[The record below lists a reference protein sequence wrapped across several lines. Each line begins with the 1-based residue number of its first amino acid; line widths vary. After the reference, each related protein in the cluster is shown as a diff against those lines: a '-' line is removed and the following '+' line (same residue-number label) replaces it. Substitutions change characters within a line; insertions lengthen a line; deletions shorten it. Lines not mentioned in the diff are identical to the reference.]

1 MASPKSMNV
10 QFEDLRTAIK
20 KVNLTSQLNDAP
32 IFAGE
37 KESAINAMTKSAITF
52 HEDRTVRQTK
62 PPQQLNNRS
71 RQALRDLRIDIDRVQ
86 SGAEGGD
93 EALQKATDAAVEALR
108 DAPFWISA
116 SLHFSST
123 NHFDQFIFRKEH
135 QPPLLTLDDAY
146 SLPTEA
152 GLLDLYREQS
162 CLETIQR
169 FQYYPENDDDD
180 EQGLSVEV
188 ESASGLDILGHLS
201 SSESLGFTPTSR
213 RNCWLL
219 WDNLMSST
227 REEIVRKLSIKIR
240 DTIGDLNDHGL
251 NPYYTAY
258 DREEGY
264 ETPICRV
271 AAGHYVQHKWAA
283 VFKPTVEQITSV
295 ARHSLL
301 RPIAFLKGDPIE
313 DGKTFKGRL
322 CTPDVAEKMGDDF
335 SSDENKAR
343 LKAAMRAMQASSHHL
358 LEIED
363 LESDDDEANL
373 TNKNPRTGTKEDPWL
388 AIIRRGLQGG
398 GCIQKAL
405 LITAKT
411 GGVALYIQDATI
423 IVQLGIWWNR
433 NTERQAYARV
443 HRQGQES
450 GVKIYRLR
458 ARNGMVDTEMLRV
471 QQKKTKGN
479 EKLMAPLVRADNEEP
494 KISKIY

>member
-1 MASPKSMNV
+1 M
-10 QFEDLRTAIK
+10 
-20 KVNLTSQLNDAP
+20 
-32 IFAGE
+32 
-37 KESAINAMTKSAITF
+37 
-52 HEDRTVRQTK
+52 
-62 PPQQLNNRS
+62 RS
-71 RQALRDLRIDIDRVQ
+71 RASNLRDWTLHSDSHLRET
-86 SGAEGGD
+86 S
-93 EALQKATDAAVEALR
+93 ATKYVDLTR
-108 DAPFWISA
+108 RKQNGHTYIYR
-116 SLHFSST
+116 
-123 NHFDQFIFRKEH
+123 FRKEH

-301 RPIAFLKGDPIE
+301 RKEKRGIRQVKAHLNPAPRLLQQDSGTSDREAMSSTPIWACPSKE
-313 DGKTFKGRL
+313 
-322 CTPDVAEKMGDDF
+322 
-335 SSDENKAR
+335 SSWMSPRTLRILTALPLPHSKP
-343 LKAAMRAMQASSHHL
+343 AMRYPPSFSQRPS
-358 LEIED
+358 
-363 LESDDDEANL
+363 
-373 TNKNPRTGTKEDPWL
+373 
-388 AIIRRGLQGG
+388 
-398 GCIQKAL
+398 
-405 LITAKT
+405 
-411 GGVALYIQDATI
+411 
-423 IVQLGIWWNR
+423 
-433 NTERQAYARV
+433 
-443 HRQGQES
+443 
-450 GVKIYRLR
+450 
-458 ARNGMVDTEMLRV
+458 
-471 QQKKTKGN
+471 
-479 EKLMAPLVRADNEEP
+479 
-494 KISKIY
+494 